1 MMLKARSTLVLAT
14 IALAIV
20 SSCYGQETPPH
31 LSQAW
36 QAESTGDGL
45 PKEIGKESY
54 IYEGC
59 KERTDTCM
67 NGHVFDYG
75 AQCIKYEVDR
85 GYSSRYSGTYYVN
98 CHSVDCCTKAKS
110 GPEKI
115 PTVKKWDIGMAGKL
129 FRDQIVYLGKK
140 DTTELNNKPVKGADT
155 WLETFTI
162 PFGHVPVNYTYY
174 ITGNGT
180 DVITHRIDFGAP
192 GKGGVGS
199 ILYGNF
205 QIQKNLTA
213 FRGVFEPPA
222 ACLKRNVLTCPKE
235 KVNEWEEKYFK
246 RSLVSSGKE
255 N

>member
-1 MMLKARSTLVLAT
+1 MLKTRPTLVLAT

-36 QAESTGDGL
+36 QAMSTGDGL

-98 CHSVDCCTKAKS
+98 C
-110 GPEKI
+110 E
-115 PTVKKWDIGMAGKL
+115 
-129 FRDQIVYLGKK
+129 
-140 DTTELNNKPVKGADT
+140 
-155 WLETFTI
+155 
-162 PFGHVPVNYTYY
+162 
-174 ITGNGT
+174 
-180 DVITHRIDFGAP
+180 
-192 GKGGVGS
+192 
-199 ILYGNF
+199 
-205 QIQKNLTA
+205 
-213 FRGVFEPPA
+213 
-222 ACLKRNVLTCPKE
+222 
-235 KVNEWEEKYFK
+235 
-246 RSLVSSGKE
+246 
-255 N
+255 